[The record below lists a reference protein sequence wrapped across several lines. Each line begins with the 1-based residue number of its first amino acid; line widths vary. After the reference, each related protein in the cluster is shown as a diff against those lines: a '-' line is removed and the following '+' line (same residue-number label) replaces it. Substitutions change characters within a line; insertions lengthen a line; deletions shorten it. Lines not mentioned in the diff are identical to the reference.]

1 MTENQNMTQVTWIY
15 TDISEYSTVLSA
27 TTDATTG
34 VSTLNVTNEKSG
46 HYSCKVTQ
54 NGGHTRTY
62 TTVMLNPGD
71 FILEMY
77 VLDTNFLYLKRYL
90 IHYLH

>member
-1 MTENQNMTQVTWIY
+1 MAENQNMTQVTWIY

-34 VSTLNVTNEKSG
+34 ISSLNVTNDKS
-46 HYSCKVTQ
+46 
-54 NGGHTRTY
+54 GHTRTY

-71 FILEMY
+71 YMLEMY
-77 VLDTNFLYLKRYL
+77 VLDTNFLYKKRYL